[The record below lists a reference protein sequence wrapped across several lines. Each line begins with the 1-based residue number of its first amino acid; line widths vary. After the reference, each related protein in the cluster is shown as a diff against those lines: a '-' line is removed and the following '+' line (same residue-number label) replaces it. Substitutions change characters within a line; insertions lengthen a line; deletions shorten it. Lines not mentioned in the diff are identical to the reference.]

1 MWELLTTPIPG
12 ITALVI
18 TIISCTYFLL
28 DRLNKII
35 DLLKPKRCE
44 YKSFTTVSI
53 KGDREENFADKVLW
67 DMDNKGYEL
76 VGISPNIEDT
86 LYIFKRPQE

>member
-35 DLLKPKRCE
+35 DLLKPKRWE
-44 YKSFTTVSI
+44 YKSFTTVRI

>member
-1 MWELLTTPIPG
+1 MWELLTTPSPG

-28 DRLNKII
+28 GRLNEII
-35 DLLKPKRCE
+35 DLLKPKRWE
-44 YKSFTTVSI
+44 YKSFTTYKI
-53 KGDREENFADKVLW
+53 KTDHEEHFADDVLG
-67 DMDNKGYEL
+67 DMDDKGYEL
-76 VGISPNIEDT
+76 VGISPNIKDT